1 MTLSLRAFFCAALL
15 AATATTSAS
24 AQSSAPCGL
33 PNAAFCDTFDKPEP
47 NSGLGTRAGDLDSE
61 VWGAS
66 RGTSA
71 DNPSQGGLTT
81 WPAVTTTICGT
92 TQTVAP
98 PADLKICN
106 GQLVDAV
113 NDAGA
118 LTEFAWYPRQPFDIA
133 GRTGTIVFDVN
144 ADSRGSHSAWP
155 SIVYTDQP
163 IPAPGN
169 GLDPARNS
177 FGFSLD
183 ETAGGAC
190 GENGTTVSSMWTSTN
205 FTVTGVPVKKSG
217 CVAVPKE
224 YGQLNHFEVRI
235 SPTHVEVWGTDP
247 GTRDNLH
254 QIASADVQMPL
265 TRGLV
270 WMADGHYNAGKESP
284 SQREHAFVWDN
295 FGFDGPILPRDLGTE
310 YPDATG
316 DNGTT
321 SGNLGYHLPG
331 TAPRTFDLTGV
342 HGVENAS
349 GALIEFTSTPWQ
361 QGSWTYSFNGHASQ
375 TQTRAQMQP
384 FASNTFAFPVNVSDL
399 VDGTNQFT
407 ISTDTAGN
415 MGPDIANIDLIL
427 VGAGPAVG
435 PSGAAAPASAPSAP
449 AATPPP
455 ADQPPA
461 APPADQPAAPPAADQ
476 PAAPQTDQ
484 AATPPAAGQPA
495 VPQTDQAHQAPAVT
509 PSDADATAPSS
520 DVSSAPSDVDSAS
533 TCEVQVRINGQLVWR
548 TAPPEL
554 CQ

>member
-1 MTLSLRAFFCAALL
+1 MTTSLRAFLTAALL
-15 AATATTSAS
+15 AAAFPVAAS
-24 AQSSAPCGL
+24 AQSAAPCGL
-33 PNAAFCDTFDKPEP
+33 PNAAFCDTFDNPEP
-47 NSGLGTRAGDLDSE
+47 NSGAGSRAGDLDPE

-133 GRTGTIVFDVN
+133 GRTGTIVFDVS

-169 GLDPARNS
+169 GLDPARTS

-190 GENGTTVSSMWTSTN
+190 GENGTTVSSMWTSSN
-205 FTVTGVPVKKSG
+205 FKVTGVNVKKSG
-217 CVAVPKE
+217 CVAVPKQ

-284 SQREHAFVWDN
+284 SQRDHAFVWDN
-295 FGFDGPILPRDLGTE
+295 FGFDGPILPRDLGVE

-321 SGNLGYHLPG
+321 GGNLGYHLPG
-331 TAPRTFDLTGV
+331 TGPRTFDLTGV
-342 HGVENAS
+342 HGVEKAS

-361 QGSWTYSFNGHASQ
+361 QGSFTYSFNGHASQ
-375 TQTRAQMQP
+375 TQTRPQMQP
-384 FASNTFAFPVNVSDL
+384 FASNTFAFPVNVADL

-407 ISTDTAGN
+407 ISSDTAGN

-435 PSGAAAPASAPSAP
+435 PSGAVAPSA
-449 AATPPP
+449 
-455 ADQPPA
+455 PPA
-461 APPADQPAAPPAADQ
+461 APPADQPAPAPAAPSSADQ
-476 PAAPQTDQ
+476 PAAPPSDQPPAADQ
-484 AATPPAAGQPA
+484 AAPPSDQAAPPA
-495 VPQTDQAHQAPAVT
+495 VDQAPAGDQASAAPNDQAAP
-509 PSDADATAPSS
+509 PSDADAA
-520 DVSSAPSDVDSAS
+520 AS
-533 TCEVQVRINGQLVWR
+533 GGDASGTCEVQVRINGQLVWR